1 MKKKLRLGALILV
14 LISFNIVVAKS
25 AALSEESITL
35 AFDEVEE
42 TETLTYDKETNDV
55 YVTKDSERLTV
66 TKNELEEKYINM
78 YGPLTLC
85 DDVGTSYKWSDNPW
99 PWENM
104 GGSNYV

>member
-1 MKKKLRLGALILV
+1 
-14 LISFNIVVAKS
+14 
-25 AALSEESITL
+25 
-35 AFDEVEE
+35 
-42 TETLTYDKETNDV
+42 
-55 YVTKDSERLTV
+55 
-66 TKNELEEKYINM
+66 M